1 MRAQTGL
8 GGVRIWTGVE
18 LLLAMYPDHVLF
30 EVDILRELILTHVAS
45 EWLLHLVHALV
56 GSQVGGGG
64 ESLLAICTS
73 KRFEVG
79 VDQLVFLQVN
89 QLLESLATWLT
100 VFVIHVAAVRSHLSV
115 SSNVHL

>member
-1 MRAQTGL
+1 MLVQTGL
-8 GGVRIWTGVE
+8 GVVGIRAVRG

-30 EVDILRELILTHVAS
+30 EVDTLGKLILTHVAS

-56 GSQVGGGG
+56 GSQVGGRG

-79 VDQLVFLQVN
+79 VD
-89 QLLESLATWLT
+89 
-100 VFVIHVAAVRSHLSV
+100 
-115 SSNVHL
+115 

>member
-1 MRAQTGL
+1 MLLWRAF
-8 GGVRIWTGVE
+8 VRCKIK
-18 LLLAMYPDHVLF
+18 DVLF
-30 EVDILRELILTHVAS
+30 QVDTLRELILTHVAS

-79 VDQLVFLQVN
+79 VD
-89 QLLESLATWLT
+89 
-100 VFVIHVAAVRSHLSV
+100 
-115 SSNVHL
+115 